1 MHIIDL
7 PFNQL
12 IGLSVSDNPEYFLML
27 TNDNKYTNHVQT
39 VHAAALFAL
48 AEGTCGHFLLTKF
61 DDIEGDVFPL
71 LRKSEVKYKKPAI
84 GKIYSK
90 VQLVNDTIESFT
102 ANFIEK
108 SRALMLLKVELFDK
122 NGVLVFQ
129 GDFEW
134 FVSKVTNSQ

>member
-7 PFNQL
+7 PFNKL
-12 IGLSVSDNPEYFLML
+12 IGLTVSDHPDFLLML
-27 TNDNKYTNHVQT
+27 EADHKYTNHVQT

-61 DDIEGDVFPL
+61 DGIKGDVFPL

-84 GKIYSK
+84 GEIYSK

-108 SRALMLLKVELFDK
+108 SRALMLLKVELFDV
-122 NGVLVFQ
+122 NGILVFQ

-134 FVSKVTNSQ
+134 FVSKVTNAQ